1 MSDTT
6 FNTIEDIL
14 DYIKTTDLE
23 YATIGYVDYQ
33 GAIRSKYVSQEHLIS
48 ALQGT
53 TNPIITLIFDAGDEV
68 LETASLGN
76 KDETYNDSPF
86 RLDPSS
92 ARIVPWENSRR
103 NLLIL
108 GEFIEEGAQFCPRS
122 LYNRL
127 YNQCQEKGLTFVN
140 GIELEFTLFD
150 ETSKSAAD
158 KNWRGI
164 YTATRQKTYCSYQ
177 RQLSQLDFYHDLMDI
192 CKTLNINIDSLHE
205 ESGDGFME
213 VALAHGSGSRIPD
226 NAILFKTFCKV
237 AAVRHDKLATFMAR
251 WSNDADGQSGHI
263 HMSITDQSGKNIFH
277 DDTKEHQMSDA
288 MRYFIGGL
296 QKLLPEFLLMM
307 APNINSFKRLIP
319 GIFAPISAEWG
330 IENRTCSLR
339 AIPGS
344 KNSSRV
350 ECRTPGADAN
360 PYLSLSAMMG
370 AGIYGIEHK
379 IEPTA
384 STTTNAYNSATPEA
398 LKFPSDFRDAI
409 EKFSGSKIAR
419 EIFGDPF
426 VDAYAQSRRTQ
437 FEQFQTFVTDKELE
451 RFFDLV

>member
-6 FNTIEDIL
+6 FSTNEDIL
-14 DYIKTTDLE
+14 DYIKATDLE

-33 GAIRSKYVSQEHLIS
+33 GAIRAKYVSREHLIS
-48 ALQGT
+48 ALKGT
-53 TNPIITLIFDAGDEV
+53 ANPIITLIFDAGDEV
-68 LETASLGN
+68 LATASLGH
-76 KDETYNDSPF
+76 KHETYNDGPF

-92 ARIVPWENSRR
+92 ARLVPWENSRR

-108 GEFIEEGAQFCPRS
+108 GEFIDEGAQFCPRS

-127 YNQCQEKGLTFVN
+127 YTQCQEKGLTFVN

-164 YTATRQKTYCSYQ
+164 DPTTRQKTYCSYQ
-177 RQLSQLDFYHDLMDI
+177 RQLSQLDFYNDLMDV

-213 VALAHGSGSRIPD
+213 VALAHGSGTHIPD
-226 NAILFKTFCKV
+226 SAVLFKTFCKV
-237 AAVRHDKLATFMAR
+237 AATRHDKLATFMAR

-263 HMSITDQSGKNIFH
+263 HMSILDRSGNNIFH
-277 DDTKEHQMSDA
+277 DATKEQQMSDA

-344 KNSSRV
+344 KNSSRI

-370 AGIYGIEHK
+370 AGIYGMKHK

-384 STTTNAYNSATPEA
+384 PTKTNSYNADTPEA

-426 VDAYAQSRRTQ
+426 VDTYAQSRHTQ